1 MARLFRTGGSFVTV
15 LVAYWAYT
23 LLAVPLIEPPAERYQ
38 SDHASD
44 DESSTWGRGAN
55 GPWPKALQGLFPPGS
70 WELENPIKLDLGPTE
85 FRLLRH
91 LVLHPNRPFTR
102 EELIEAVW
110 GYEGTIGSPR
120 TVDVHI
126 RHLREKLEADPAEP
140 RWLVTLRGV
149 GYLFEPP

>member
-1 MARLFRTGGSFVTV
+1 MVKPFSLRELVSRIRALLRRTYGDLASAATAERLIFDDVEVDLARLQVRRGGQPV
-15 LVAYWAYT
+15 
-23 LLAVPLIEPPAERYQ
+23 
-38 SDHASD
+38 
-44 DESSTWGRGAN
+44 
-55 GPWPKALQGLFPPGS
+55 
-70 WELENPIKLDLGPTE
+70 DLTPTE
-85 FRLLRH
+85 FRLLRP